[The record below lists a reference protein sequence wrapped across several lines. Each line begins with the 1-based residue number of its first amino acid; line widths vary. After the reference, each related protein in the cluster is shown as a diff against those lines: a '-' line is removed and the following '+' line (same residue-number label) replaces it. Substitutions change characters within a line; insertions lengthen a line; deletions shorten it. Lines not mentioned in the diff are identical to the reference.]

1 MMKYW
6 LGFCLTAFPLAL
18 PAATSTFTSD
28 EKAVFFLSRANKL
41 MRLDLTDKQITE
53 ANLPAPIQPDKVV
66 ALGTSNS
73 GALLILQGRDLLSCD
88 PSQKHVSTLFS
99 FNHKIK
105 VNEKP
110 EQWEPTDFTYNRADG
125 SILLLANNGHYDQLF
140 QLPKGQQ
147 NVRAIWQRR
156 VSRITGLTY
165 LSSGQLVFGS
175 GGDLWCGMIGEDPDS
190 PEETRHFLRA
200 IRIAPL
206 ATLETDNAT
215 PSQQGVSVVAA
226 STKLLYIHVER
237 LGGSGWGSILT
248 LRLPNPQIGQEPAET
263 DSKDASDPMY
273 LDLVARYQLYR
284 DNLAS
289 VQSLGENG
297 TDACLSTSR
306 SGNKV
311 FFRASQGQDEKEA
324 YWLVEGDQPPR
335 RLADCEAE

>member
-1 MMKYW
+1 MMKYFFG
-6 LGFCLTAFPLAL
+6 LCFAALPLAVQ
-18 PAATSTFTSD
+18 AATSTFASD
-28 EKAVFFLSRANKL
+28 EKAVYFLSRTSKL
-41 MRLDLTDKQITE
+41 MRLDLTDNQIKD
-53 ANLPAPIQPDKVV
+53 ANLPAPIQPEKVV

-73 GALLILQGRDLLSCD
+73 GALLILQGRDLFAFD
-88 PSQKHVSTLFS
+88 PVQKRASTLFS

-105 VNEKP
+105 VNDKP

-140 QLPKGQQ
+140 QLTKGQQ

-156 VSRITGLTY
+156 VSHITGLTY
-165 LSSGQLVFGS
+165 LSTGQLIFGS
-175 GGDLWCGMIGEDPDS
+175 NGDLWCGMIGEDPDS

-215 PSQQGVSVVAA
+215 PSQQGVSSVAA
-226 STKLLYIHVER
+226 SAKLLYVHVER

-248 LRLPNPQIGQEPAET
+248 LRLPDTQIGQEPPDT
-263 DSKDASDPMY
+263 DSKSAADPMY
-273 LDLVARYQLYR
+273 VELLPRYQLYR

-297 TDACLSTSR
+297 TDACLSTSP

-335 RLADCEAE
+335 KIVDSED